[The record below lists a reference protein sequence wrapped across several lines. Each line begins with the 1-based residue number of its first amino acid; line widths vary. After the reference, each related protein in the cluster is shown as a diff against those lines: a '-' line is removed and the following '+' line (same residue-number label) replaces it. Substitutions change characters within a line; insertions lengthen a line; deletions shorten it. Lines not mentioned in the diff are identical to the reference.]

1 MTSSSLFNKTSPY
14 GGVYAMFL
22 VNRLQM
28 LYFVLVMPA
37 FLVHPY
43 MIWAII
49 AMGLLSQVNL
59 IMLSRWFA
67 SDLSEQ
73 GYEGFVLLFGERT
86 VRLLAMAGLL
96 FILIKITVVTQGYT
110 DIIHQYIFP
119 SMNRNWLILF
129 PILMSFYLAAQG
141 MENMI
146 RFIMIAYLSTCWMV
160 IVFVPFYFSPTAS
173 LTDLYPLIP
182 ASGSAFTWKSLLF
195 ILSAL
200 SGPEYLILLT
210 PWLNPRQ
217 KTLKYFT
224 AANAYTIWEYLFLF
238 IGALLFYGS
247 HYLNTIKFPIVSM
260 VRYLQSPVFE
270 RVDIFLVSVHMIY
283 FMYAMAL
290 FLLLCYGAVRII
302 AGRVHA
308 KTSQIG
314 LLLSGTAVLL
324 CMLAVSN
331 WFWDAGTDQNMWLS
345 LQSWSGA
352 CTYVLAPAVLLITL
366 KRKRRV

>member
-1 MTSSSLFNKTSPY
+1 
-14 GGVYAMFL
+14 
-22 VNRLQM
+22 
-28 LYFVLVMPA
+28 
-37 FLVHPY
+37 
-43 MIWAII
+43 
-49 AMGLLSQVNL
+49 
-59 IMLSRWFA
+59 MLSRWFA

-96 FILIKITVVTQGYT
+96 FILIKITVITQGYT

-146 RFIMIAYLSTCWMV
+146 RFIMIACLSTCWMV

-200 SGPEYLILLT
+200 SGPEYLILIT

-224 AANAYTIWEYLFLF
+224 AANAYTIWNICFCLS
-238 IGALLFYGS
+238 A
-247 HYLNTIKFPIVSM
+247 
-260 VRYLQSPVFE
+260 RY
-270 RVDIFLVSVHMIY
+270 Y
-283 FMYAMAL
+283 FM
-290 FLLLCYGAVRII
+290 VP
-302 AGRVHA
+302 
-308 KTSQIG
+308 T
-314 LLLSGTAVLL
+314 T
-324 CMLAVSN
+324 
-331 WFWDAGTDQNMWLS
+331 
-345 LQSWSGA
+345 
-352 CTYVLAPAVLLITL
+352 
-366 KRKRRV
+366 